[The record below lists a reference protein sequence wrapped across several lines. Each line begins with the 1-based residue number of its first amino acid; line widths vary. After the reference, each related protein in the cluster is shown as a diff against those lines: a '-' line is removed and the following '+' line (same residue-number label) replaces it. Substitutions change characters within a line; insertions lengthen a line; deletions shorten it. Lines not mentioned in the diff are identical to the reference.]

1 MRIATLANF
10 WAGADERTKER
21 LCLGVLLAAVAV
33 AYANT
38 LLNGFTMDDLAYI
51 VRNNQ
56 VTEPSLRAL
65 FATHKVSNVF
75 RPLTF
80 ATFALDWKLG
90 GGVALG
96 FHAVNLVLH
105 AMVSCLAFALVHL
118 LFRQYRYG
126 RTIAFIAALLFAVH
140 PIHTEAV
147 ASIVGRAELLAAGF
161 LMLAWVMH
169 LQDREVPALI
179 CFSLAL
185 LAKESAVVFLPLVLI
200 GDYALGMWKSRFRY
214 LRIAAVTLVYL
225 VVLWDVQGRRFG
237 PPSISAIDNPLA
249 EVPAAPRILNALRVA
264 WKYAGLQLY
273 PATLSADYSYNQ
285 IPVYGALRYTLPATI
300 AGILVLGIW
309 VWAAKKRHR
318 GLVLSGGIYIA
329 SFAITANILKPIGT
343 IMAERLAYLP
353 SLGFCLLVALAWN
366 WLWQRRKTLALG
378 LGLVVVSALI
388 ARTIVRNRDWHD
400 NRTLDYA
407 QLRAAPNSTKTHQNM
422 ALVYMDEKRLD
433 LARRELEIELQIYPQ
448 NPIGLAT
455 YGLLDSWQGNYQD
468 AGRKMEQAFYSMKRE
483 DPAYDEVAVNLAA
496 VYIKTDHIDAALDLL
511 NREIAKSPR
520 YGPAWAN
527 RALAQYKR
535 GETVAA
541 RADAQTALRLDAN
554 NQDAK
559 NLMVLLNAS
568 PTISSR

>member
-1 MRIATLANF
+1 MRIPSLANF
-10 WAGADERTKER
+10 WAAADERTKER
-21 LCLGVLLAAVAV
+21 LCLGVLLAAAAF

-38 LLNGFTMDDLAYI
+38 LLNGFTMDDLGYI
-51 VRNNQ
+51 VRNSQ

-65 FATHKVSNVF
+65 FAAHKVSNVL

-105 AMVSCLAFALVHL
+105 AIVGCLVFVLVQL
-118 LFRQYRYG
+118 LFRQYQYG
-126 RTIAFIAALLFAVH
+126 RTIAFVSALLFAVH

-147 ASIVGRAELLAAGF
+147 ASVVGRAELLAAGF
-161 LMLAWVMH
+161 LIVAWIMH
-169 LQDREVPALI
+169 LQDREGFALI

-185 LAKESAVVFLPLVLI
+185 LSKESAVVFLPLVLL
-200 GDYALGMWKSRFRY
+200 GDYAIGMGKSAFRY
-214 LRIAAVTLVYL
+214 LRIAAVTLAYF
-225 VVLWDVQGRRFG
+225 VVLWNVQGRRFG
-237 PPSISAIDNPLA
+237 PPSISVIDNPLA
-249 EVPAAPRILNALRVA
+249 EVPAAARILNALRIL
-264 WKYAGLQLY
+264 WKYVGLQLY

-285 IPVYGALRYTLPATI
+285 IPVYGVLRYTLVAAI
-300 AGILVLGIW
+300 ASIVVLGVW
-309 VWAAKKRHR
+309 VWAAKKRYR
-318 GLVLSGGIYIA
+318 GLVLGIGIYIA

-366 WLWQRRKTLALG
+366 WLWQRWKTVAVG
-378 LGLVVVSALI
+378 LGFVVIIMLT
-388 ARTIVRNRDWHD
+388 ARTIVRNRDWED
-400 NRTLDYA
+400 NRTLGYA
-407 QLRAAPNSTKTHQNM
+407 QLRAAPNSAKTHQNM
-422 ALVYMDEKRLD
+422 ALVYMDERRLD

-496 VYIKTDHIDAALDLL
+496 VYIKTDHVDAALDLL

-535 GETVAA
+535 GETAAA
-541 RADAQTALRLDAN
+541 RADAETALRLDAN

-559 NLMVLLNAS
+559 NLMVLLNTPPPVS
-568 PTISSR
+568 PR